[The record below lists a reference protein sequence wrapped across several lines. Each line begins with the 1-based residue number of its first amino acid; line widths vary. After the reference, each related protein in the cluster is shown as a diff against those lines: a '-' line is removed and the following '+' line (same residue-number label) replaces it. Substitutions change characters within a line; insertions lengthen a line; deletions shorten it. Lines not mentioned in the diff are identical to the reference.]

1 MNTFSTLPAS
11 SPAWPLTSV
20 LCSKKLWLRV
30 NRTLAWSLVVS
41 PIAQLMLG
49 SALVPG
55 LLLDLAI
62 LLVHGGLSIWLFGAP
77 KATRPIDTAWT
88 RWMGASYADMSPRN
102 RFLLS
107 GWRVALSSGYQVAL
121 VLLAIG
127 LTALGGYL
135 GWLPGVLIG
144 MVAVP
149 LYFLMVSAGGFFGS
163 MLPYAI
169 ITHLF
174 GASRYATRRWGFKNF
189 DAAAISALVV
199 MIFAVLSIVNLF
211 RPLWS

>member
-1 MNTFSTLPAS
+1 MNTFFTLPAS
-11 SPAWPLTSV
+11 SPGWPASNV

-30 NRTLAWSLVVS
+30 NRTLAWALVVS
-41 PIAQLMLG
+41 PMVQIMLG

-62 LLVHGGLSIWLFGAP
+62 LLVHGALSIWLFGAP
-77 KATRPIDTAWT
+77 KAARPIDTAWT

-121 VLLAIG
+121 VLLALG
-127 LTALGGYL
+127 LAMLGGYL

-149 LYFLMVSAGGFFGS
+149 LYFLMMSAGGFFGS

-174 GASRYATRRWGFKNF
+174 GASRYATRRWGFKDFN
-189 DAAAISALVV
+189 AAAISVV
-199 MIFAVLSIVNLF
+199 VVVLFAALSIVNLF